1 MRNILK
7 LILITL
13 LSSRLFCDI
22 KIEHMTPLELD
33 PEILKGNMDLDNH
46 IELLTEPNEIFD
58 ENRLLYEI
66 SMPSK
71 EI

>member
-1 MRNILK
+1 
-7 LILITL
+7 
-13 LSSRLFCDI
+13 
-22 KIEHMTPLELD
+22 MTPLELD